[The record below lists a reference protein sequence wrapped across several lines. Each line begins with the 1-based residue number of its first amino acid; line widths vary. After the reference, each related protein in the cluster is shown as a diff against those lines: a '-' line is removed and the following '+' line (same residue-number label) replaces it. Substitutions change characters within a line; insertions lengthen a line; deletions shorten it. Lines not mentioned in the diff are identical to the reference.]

1 MNSPGYIGYVNKN
14 FPNITYISSM
24 NVGEV
29 VDDKLKAGTEEKEK
43 KTRKRTATFQKQVKK
58 GVLDMKVGTGN
69 SVGKNSTNFR
79 DFEMSSN
86 LT

>member
-1 MNSPGYIGYVNKN
+1 
-14 FPNITYISSM
+14 M

-29 VDDKLKAGTEEKEK
+29 VDDKLKAGTVEKEK

-69 SVGKNSTNFR
+69 SLKISAHQLLWFGIDSTLNIFPQT
-79 DFEMSSN
+79 MN
-86 LT
+86 Y